1 MLHIKKN
8 VSALKAG
15 TLLVAAISAGIAGCN
30 ESASSNTGSSTKAP
44 VANLKSATYS
54 LTPVT
59 PINAASIDYAADSET
74 MTKLGLSL
82 SDQTLGLADMISK
95 FALKKAPQIR
105 EDITCGN
112 GGALA
117 WRWTDNDN
125 DNKISAGDLATI
137 SLKECSILSNNYRG
151 VLRINFISPEKASN
165 TIAFSAQ
172 VKIQE
177 FNDKYKK
184 WLNINGL
191 FNSTLTL
198 SNNQF
203 NVRLELADNGLVF
216 SKLSESQRVTLE
228 EIKNSS
234 IVREMDLINANYRLN
249 LAGTVDSGLIQEIFS
264 FSTGKTLEGSL
275 NTYPEQGFLIFRSKN
290 LFSRVQ
296 ATSST
301 NRDGFNFRAA
311 YQYDARGIGNINS
324 DLKYLEWKS
333 LFNNGFLF
341 YDTLIWDVGSYFYNN
356 HLITSGL
363 GDTFKLIGMYADD
376 GSYDPSS
383 SSIDAYKE
391 ELTSRNASLI
401 YQFSRPLN
409 KDTLKKFTLEYRPY
423 NDNLTSLV
431 DMSVIANGAQIV
443 FSPNKVFQEGY
454 YELKYDGYQIE
465 DISGIYKTSGLS
477 QRFRTSHDLPLKTS
491 FSSQIAKPG
500 KLIRLNAISNGF
512 LGNLPLTYKWR
523 QIEGTQVD
531 IVNSD
536 SKNAYFTS
544 PEIDKDN
551 EVLKFEITII
561 LNNGS
566 MQKSVI
572 PIYIYKREEA
582 FVLLDFISEEG
593 GDVGQLI
600 AQSFMRDMHL
610 RVININNN
618 GFGIDALDSNFYW
631 NLQLRP
637 YNGLQAGFYNNTV
650 DYPGVYPGDQGKNS
664 LSFSW
669 GGGSCRTVA
678 GSFTI
683 YEIAFDANGQISR
696 LAADFVRQC
705 EARQSPLRGR
715 IRYHTTTNL

>member
-8 VSALKAG
+8 LSGLKAG
-15 TLLVAAISAGIAGCN
+15 SLLMAVISVGIAGCN
-30 ESASSNTGSSTKAP
+30 ESETSNTNSSTTMPTAS
-44 VANLKSATYS
+44 LKSTAYS
-54 LTPVT
+54 LTSAT
-59 PINAASIDYAADSET
+59 PINTAAIDYAADSET

-82 SDQTLGLADMISK
+82 SDQTLGLADMIGK
-95 FALKKAPQIR
+95 FALKKAPQRR

-117 WRWTDNDN
+117 WRWSDNDN
-125 DNKISAGDLATI
+125 DSKISAGDLATV

-151 VLRINFISPEKASN
+151 VLQIHFISPEKASN

-184 WLNINGL
+184 WLSINGL
-191 FNSTLTL
+191 FNSRLTL
-198 SNNQF
+198 SNDQF

-216 SKLSESQRVTLE
+216 SKLSASQRVTLE

-249 LAGTVDSGLIQEIFS
+249 LAGTVDSGLMQEVFS

-275 NTYPEQGFLIFRSKN
+275 NTYPEQGFLIFKSKN

-301 NRDGFNFRAA
+301 NREGFNFRAT

-324 DLKYLEWKS
+324 GIKYLEWKS

-341 YDTLIWDVGSYFYNN
+341 YDTLIWDIGSYFYNN
-356 HLITSGL
+356 HLITSGF
-363 GDTFKLIGMYADD
+363 GDTFKLIGIYADD
-376 GSYDPSS
+376 GSYDPHS
-383 SSIDAYKE
+383 SSIDAYRE
-391 ELTSRNASLI
+391 ELKSRNASLI

-423 NDNLTSLV
+423 KDNLTSLV
-431 DMSVIANGAQIV
+431 DMSVTVSGAKII
-443 FSPNKVFQEGY
+443 FSPTKVLQEGY
-454 YELKYDGYQIE
+454 YELKYDGYQVE
-465 DISGIYKTSGLS
+465 DISGIYKASGLS
-477 QRFRTSHDLPLKTS
+477 QRFMTSYDLPLKTS

-500 KLIRLNAISNGF
+500 KLIRLNALSSGYF
-512 LGNLPLTYKWR
+512 GNLPLAYKWR

-536 SKNAYFTS
+536 SKDAYFIS
-544 PEIDKDN
+544 PEINKDN
-551 EVLKFEITII
+551 DVLKFEVTII
-561 LNNGS
+561 LNDGS

-572 PIYIYKREEA
+572 PIYIYKREED
-582 FVLLDFISEEG
+582 FVLLDFVSEKG
-593 GDVGQLI
+593 ADVGHNI
-600 AQSFMRDMHL
+600 AQSFMRDMRL
-610 RVININNN
+610 QIVNIDNS
-618 GFGIDALDSNFYW
+618 GFGLDVLDSKFQW
-631 NLQLRP
+631 NLQIRP
-637 YNGLQAGFYNNTV
+637 YNGLQTGFYDNVIT
-650 DYPGVYPGDQGKNS
+650 YPGNQGKNA

-669 GGGSCRTVA
+669 GGASCRTVA

-683 YEIAFDANGQISR
+683 YEIAFDATGQISR

-705 EARQSPLRGR
+705 EARESPLTGR
-715 IRYHTTTNL
+715 IRYHTVTNM